1 MKQLVDVAKA
11 TRFVLRSRKC
21 ERVEV
26 SGERFYVANGTR
38 LKSVTNF
45 VEEVF
50 PFDKEAIIAGMM
62 ARNSALTREQILA
75 DWDAK
80 AELGTAMHKVFDDF
94 FNGPCDA
101 PADASAE
108 FVNEFNLMK
117 RFLEEKEFFHVDS
130 EVQIYDT
137 AAALAGTFDALFID
151 SKFNFYLIDWKRSP
165 HVGRNLMK
173 HKLQLLMYSGILYR
187 CYGIKVKQCIVVG
200 FSGDPC
206 KRNEFEFPAFIR
218 YQFKID
224 GTLRVVE
231 MLAGDT
237 LGDLIKRLDGRV
249 PEVYKDFP
257 MTSHLYT
264 LPLDDLPV
272 DIV

>member
-1 MKQLVDVAKA
+1 MKQLIDVAKA
-11 TRFVLRSRKC
+11 TRVVLRSRKC

-26 SGERFYVANGTR
+26 DGERFYVANGIR
-38 LKSVTNF
+38 LKSVTNL
-45 VEEVF
+45 VEEFF
-50 PFDKEAIIAGMM
+50 PFDQEAIVAKMIE
-62 ARNSALTREQILA
+62 RNSALTREQILA
-75 DWDAK
+75 EWDAK
-80 AELGTAMHKVFDDF
+80 SELGTAMHKVFDDF
-94 FNGPCDA
+94 FNGPLDT
-101 PADASAE
+101 PADAPGV

-151 SKFNFYLIDWKRSP
+151 SKFNFYLVDWKRSP

-173 HKLQLLMYSGILYR
+173 HKLQLLLYSGILYK

-206 KRNEFEFPAFIR
+206 ERNEFEFPAFIR
-218 YQFKID
+218 YKFEID
-224 GTLRVVE
+224 GTLRVIE
-231 MLAGDT
+231 MPAGDT
-237 LGDLIKRLDGRV
+237 LEDLVKRLNGRV
-249 PEVYKDFP
+249 PVGYKDFP

-264 LPLDDLPV
+264 LPLRNLPV